1 MNLDYYNEDIMD
13 AFLTNAL
20 SKEEMAAVQ
29 TKLEEDSAYVE
40 ALDLHKNMRK
50 ALKLKAIQAEMQ
62 SISAELDKE
71 GFYEQVPE
79 AELEVTLAEAIK
91 TQKAQES
98 VAEISEELEE
108 EGFYQKTG
116 EEAPA
121 ETSGGGTVRSIF
133 NMRYIGIA
141 ASILLV
147 VGAFYLLMPTQNA
160 DGKALYASY
169 FSPPAEDVR
178 EDLEMLLEGTGFAIN
193 KEELLD
199 IKEGLKAYVKKDYN
213 KTISVFEPWLA
224 KDSKAFD
231 QNQLRY
237 LLAVSQMAV
246 EDTEAAIKN
255 LKLLEET
262 EGFNKKEG
270 VEWYLALA
278 YLKEK
283 DHGNA
288 KAYLDLVKDS
298 EQYGPAASDLLKA
311 EFIKH
316 SSSVIHGND
325 RSMKQTKEKKLRF
338 GLKDISKLSVT
349 IHKKTGKVGLLNEG
363 QKMPSNIVVSEVS
376 IDVFDGDAYSGS
388 LMVKGNDPFP
398 MEEMMPDEVLILNMV
413 VLEDKETN
421 ETAGWER
428 VPHQW
433 VDDEEVIE
441 EM

>member
-29 TKLEEDSAYVE
+29 TKLEEDPAYAE
-40 ALDLHKNMRK
+40 ALDLHENIRK
-50 ALKLKAIQAEMQ
+50 ALKLKAIQAQIQ
-62 SISAELDKE
+62 SISIDLGQE
-71 GFYEQVPE
+71 GFYEQ
-79 AELEVTLAEAIK
+79 AAKDELEETLVEAIK

-98 VAEISEELEE
+98 VAEISGELEAK
-108 EGFYQKTG
+108 GFYQKTG

-121 ETSGGGTVRSIF
+121 ETSGGGTVRSMF

-147 VGAFYLLMPTQNA
+147 VGAFYLLMPGQNV
-160 DGKALYASY
+160 GGNALYASY
-169 FSPPAEDVR
+169 FSPPAEDVS
-178 EDLEMLLEGTGFAIN
+178 EDLEMLLEGTGFATN
-193 KEELLD
+193 KEELLE

-213 KTISVFEPWLA
+213 KTISVFEPFLA

-246 EDTEAAIKN
+246 EDTDAAIEN
-255 LKLLEET
+255 LKLLERVD
-262 EGFNKKEG
+262 GFNKKEG
-270 VEWYLALA
+270 VDWYLALA

-283 DHGNA
+283 NHLKA
-288 KAYLDLVKDS
+288 KAYLDSVKES

-311 EFIKH
+311 EFLKH

-325 RSMKQTKEKKLRF
+325 RSVKQKKAEKLRF
-338 GLKDISKLSVT
+338 GLKDISKLSLT

-363 QKMPSNIVVSEVS
+363 QRMPSNIVLTEVS
-376 IDVFDGDAYSGS
+376 VDVFDGEAYSGS
-388 LMVKGNDPFP
+388 FMVKGNDPFP
-398 MEEMMPDEVLILNMV
+398 MEEIMPDEVLILNMV
-413 VLEDKETN
+413 VLKDTETN